1 MSTALDLTPAP
12 GAAPASHRIVRH
24 ALTEA
29 RLLIRNGEQ
38 LLLALVI
45 PVGILVV
52 GPLLGGRLG
61 GLDALAPSVLALAV
75 WSSAFTSVAIA
86 TGFERRYGVLE
97 RLAATPLG
105 RSGLLAGKAGAV
117 LLVLVGQLVVL
128 GTAAL
133 ALGWRPDFTLGSAL
147 FAVALIVLAAATFVS
162 LALLLAGRLRAEVT
176 LGLANLIYVL
186 LLVGG
191 ALVVPLDRYPAVLQ
205 PVLAL
210 LPTAALG
217 EGLRAAATG
226 EVVATALAVLLVW
239 LLAAAGL
246 TRRLF
251 RWT

>member
-1 MSTALDLTPAP
+1 MTAIDLTPAP
-12 GAAPASHRIVRH
+12 GAAPATRRVVRH

-29 RLLIRNGEQ
+29 GLLVRNGEQ

-45 PVGILVV
+45 PIGVLVV

-61 GLDALAPSVLALAV
+61 GVDVLVPSVLALAV

-117 LLVLVGQLVVL
+117 VLVLAGQLLVLVTVGLVL
-128 GTAAL
+128 GWKPAFSAPSAL
-133 ALGWRPDFTLGSAL
+133 A
-147 FAVALIVLAAATFVS
+147 AVALLVLGAAAFVS
-162 LALLLAGRLRAEVT
+162 LALLLAGRLRAEIT
-176 LGLANLIYVL
+176 LAVANLVYVV

-191 ALVVPLDRYPAVLQ
+191 ALVVPLDRYPTALQ

-226 EVVATALAVLLVW
+226 QVLPTALIVLLGW
-239 LLAAAGL
+239 LLAAAAS
-246 TRRLF
+246 TRRWF